1 MNVIQELPI
10 GDGYFVFMTEYSLVV
25 IKDSKKVFHI
35 ASEEKLLA
43 FKVVQ
48 IKQPIQSK
56 IVEPYLIFIIDEL
69 LSWCIY
75 SIKKGK

>member
-56 IVEPYLIFIIDEL
+56 II
-69 LSWCIY
+69 
-75 SIKKGK
+75 